1 MTHANKVSI
10 LLLVFTLSMLT
21 ETLLGQNALS
31 DYLQQAGENNPKLQS
46 KMSEYAAALEKIPQ
60 AGTLPNPR
68 AAFGY
73 YIFPVE
79 TRVGSRIFDFSLSQ
93 SFPWFGTLAASKDEL
108 SGWALVSFQDIM
120 IEKNNLFYMVKETYY
135 KLWYTDKS
143 IQTYQEYMELLGLQ
157 EQLIINQVEAAK
169 SSLVDVL
176 RIQMEQKEI
185 TAQLEW
191 LIDSRATNEADM
203 NSLLNQPSQAKII
216 IEDSLQ
222 LLVLSTN
229 EMNLMDSMMAN
240 NPEIRGM
247 NEQHNAWEKQKI
259 VAIKDG
265 LPSFGI
271 GVNYATIS
279 KRNDLDVPKNG
290 QDMFMPM
297 ATISI
302 PIYRKKYK
310 ALNREVNYRS
320 LGVQQEISNRKK
332 SLAAEFVRAQNQYR
346 DARRKNTLYQEL
358 LEQAQETLEI
368 LTTAYT
374 VGREDY
380 EEVLRMQ
387 QQILKYQLE
396 LELARTNQNISV
408 ALLEKL
414 IATELQ

>member
-93 SFPWFGTLAASKDEL
+93 SFPWFGTLAASKDEHAT
-108 SGWALVSFQDIM
+108 WALVSFQDIM
-120 IEKNNLFYMVKETYY
+120 IEKNNLFYRVKETYY

-143 IQTYQEYMELLGLQ
+143 IKTYQEYMELLGLQ

-185 TAQLEW
+185 TAQREW

-203 NSLLNQPSQAKII
+203 NSLLNQSSHAKII
-216 IEDSLQ
+216 IDDSLK

-240 NPEIRGM
+240 NPEIRGL
-247 NEQHNAWEKQKI
+247 NEQNNAWEKQKL
-259 VAIKDG
+259 VAKKDG
-265 LPSFGI
+265 MPSFGI

-279 KRNDLDVPKNG
+279 KRNDIDVPRNG
-290 QDMFMPM
+290 QDMLMPM

-310 ALNREVNYRS
+310 ALSRELNYRS
-320 LGVQQEISNRKK
+320 MSVKQEISNRKK
-332 SLAAEFVRAQNQYR
+332 LLAAEFVMAQNQYR
-346 DARRKNTLYQEL
+346 DARRKNTLYMEL
-358 LEQAQETLEI
+358 IEQAQETLEI
-368 LTTAYT
+368 LNTAYT

-396 LELARTNQNISV
+396 LDLARTNQNISV

-414 IATELQ
+414 NATGLQ